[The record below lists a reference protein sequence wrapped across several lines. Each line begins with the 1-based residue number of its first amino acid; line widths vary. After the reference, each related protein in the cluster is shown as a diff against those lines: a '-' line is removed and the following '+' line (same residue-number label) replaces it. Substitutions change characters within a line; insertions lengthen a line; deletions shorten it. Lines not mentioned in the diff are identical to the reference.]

1 MALTAAMINQ
11 SKPTEKR
18 YSLKDENGLY
28 LEVSP
33 TGKKLWRI
41 RYWYH
46 GKENRIGLGPYPKVT
61 LAEARKK
68 CAELKDLIADDIDPV
83 TNKREEKRER
93 QVTES
98 STFKK
103 VAQSWVAKERLNW
116 SAGHTETV
124 IQRLEANIYPFL
136 ADTPIKTITAP
147 QMLEILRR
155 IEKRGAL
162 EVGRRVRGICSQI
175 FRYAIA
181 CGLADQDPAAP
192 LVGALARPPKK
203 HYASITDPQKIG
215 QLLRDIDS
223 YPGSIIVLH
232 AFQLTP
238 LVFVRPGELRQAEWS
253 EFNLKEAEWRIP
265 ADRLK
270 VKTNNNPHIVPLSR
284 QALELLNS
292 LYPLTGHG
300 KYVFPAMTTSKR
312 CMSENTI
319 NMALRRIG
327 YSKEEMTAHGF
338 RSMASTLLNEM
349 GWNRDAIERQLA
361 HYERDGVRAAY
372 NYAEYLPERRE
383 MMQSWAD
390 YLYTLKMGHLS

>member
-1 MALTAAMINQ
+1 MALTAVMINQ

-33 TGKKLWRI
+33 TGKKLWRV
-41 RYWYH
+41 RYWFH
-46 GKENRIGLGPYPKVT
+46 GKENRIALGPYPKVS
-61 LAEARKK
+61 LAEARQK
-68 CAELKDLIADDIDPV
+68 CAELKDLITDDIDPV
-83 TNKREEKRER
+83 ANKREAKRER
-93 QVTES
+93 QVAES

-103 VAQSWVAKERLNW
+103 IADAWVAKERLNW
-116 SAGHTETV
+116 SNGHTETV
-124 IQRLEANIYPFL
+124 VQRLEANIYPFL

-155 IEKRGAL
+155 IEMRGAL
-162 EVGRRVRGICSQI
+162 EVARRVRGICSQI

-181 CGLADQDPAAP
+181 CGFGDQDPAAP
-192 LVGALARPPKK
+192 LVSALARPPKK
-203 HYASITDPQKIG
+203 HYASITDPKKIG
-215 QLLRDIDS
+215 QLLRDIDY
-223 YPGSIIVLH
+223 YPGSKIVQY

-253 EFNLKEAEWRIP
+253 EINLQGAEWRIP
-265 ADRLK
+265 ANRLK

-284 QALELLNS
+284 QALEVLNNVH
-292 LYPLTGHG
+292 PLTGHG
-300 KYVFPAMTTSKR
+300 RFVFPAMTTSKR
-312 CMSENTI
+312 PMSENTI
-319 NMALRRIG
+319 TMALRRIG
-327 YSKEEMTAHGF
+327 YTKEEMTAHGF

-372 NYAEYLPERRE
+372 NYAEYLPDRRE
-383 MMQSWAD
+383 MMQAWAD
-390 YLYTLKMGHLS
+390 YLDTLKKGE